1 MRKRYR
7 GAGAAFLCT
16 GLFLVW
22 CETALGADKTYV
34 NIVGIPG
41 QSTDAGHAGWIDANA
56 LDTKITRGTGGVTA
70 PDIAILKGTD
80 KATPLLH
87 AAVASGQSFSD
98 VTIEVC
104 RQGQSG
110 QECYYRMELL
120 SVFIIDVDLSGSSCV
135 GPGACTPAQTES
147 VTLSVRT
154 VKWVYTPYT
163 NGTPGTPV
171 SRCYDFVSHSS
182 C

>member
-1 MRKRYR
+1 L
-7 GAGAAFLCT
+7 A
-16 GLFLVW
+16 W

-41 QSTDAGHAGWIDANA
+41 QSTDPGHASWIDANA
-56 LDTKITRGTGGVTA
+56 LDTKVTRGSGGLATFA
-70 PDIAILKGTD
+70 DIAILKGTD

-87 AAVASGQSFSD
+87 AAVTSGQIFSD
-98 VTIEVC
+98 VTVEGC

-110 QECYYRMELL
+110 QECYYRLELL
-120 SVFIIDVDLSGSSCV
+120 GALVTGVDLSGSSCV

-147 VTLSVRT
+147 VTLSFRT
-154 VKWVYTPYT
+154 IKWVYTPYT

-171 SRCYDFVSHSS
+171 SRCYDVVNHTS